1 MESGSGVVGQELN
14 HCGEWRMK
22 IKQMWNQLRYCLL
35 VLVVRVENWDLGK
48 GKRGYW
54 GWGLWV
60 ECRGHQGLGTKTQEV
75 SNFFYFGQT
84 CEMGPVLPS
93 LTDLERVYRFWASL
107 TDFEFLTRFHTL
119 YTCWLVKSYD
129 FTSQLMILTTMI
141 RGIPSIRGTIN
152 DKSCK
157 YLLILSRF
165 ISNQCPIPWDCS
177 F

>member
-1 MESGSGVVGQELN
+1 MRCWWVESGSGVVGQELN

-75 SNFFYFGQT
+75 SNFFLLWSNLWNGSGFT
-84 CEMGPVLPS
+84 EFDRFRTSLPILS
-93 LTDLERVYRFWASL
+93 KFDRFRVFNSISHVIYM
-107 TDFEFLTRFHTL
+107 LTRKIIRFYESTH
-119 YTCWLVKSYD
+119 D
-129 FTSQLMILTTMI
+129 FDN
-141 RGIPSIRGTIN
+141 N
-152 DKSCK
+152 DQGYS
-157 YLLILSRF
+157 
-165 ISNQCPIPWDCS
+165 
-177 F
+177 